1 MNRPFPPVEPRIVSI
16 IVPTYNERENLQRFH
31 SALCEVLWREPYAF
45 EILFVDDGS
54 SDGSRMLV
62 RGMAQRDPRI
72 RLLTLSRNFGK
83 EVALT
88 AGINHARGEAAILI
102 DADLQHPVELIPQLL
117 RRWERGAR
125 MAVGVRQSNQGE
137 GWIKRLGSR
146 AYYRLIAWLSEAE
159 TVPRSTDYRL
169 IDRRVIDAFNRFHER
184 NRMTRSLLDW
194 LGFTREYVPFRANAR
209 VAGTPGYGTMK
220 LLKLAF
226 ASFVSHSLF
235 PLRIAG
241 YLGVAITTVA
251 GVLGVFVFVT
261 KYLGANP
268 FSFSGSAV
276 LAVINVFLTGIT
288 LICLG
293 LIALYVASIHD
304 ESMARPLYV
313 LDSQDEPADSQ
324 PVTGSPPPAPP
335 SRASRSSAR
344 RLHFIRHFPPA
355 AYA

>member
-1 MNRPFPPVEPRIVSI
+1 MTVPFAHTDTPRVVSI
-16 IVPTYNERENLQRFH
+16 IVPTYNERDNLQRFH
-31 SALCEVLWREPYAF
+31 TALCEVLWRENYAF
-45 EILFVDDGS
+45 EIMFVDDGS
-54 SDGSRMLV
+54 RDGSPALI

-72 RLLTLSRNFGK
+72 RLVALSRNFGK
-83 EVALT
+83 EIALT
-88 AGINHARGEAAILI
+88 AGINHARGDAAILI

-117 RRWERGAR
+117 RRWEGGAR
-125 MAVGVRQSNQGE
+125 MAIGLRESNEGE
-137 GWIKRLGSR
+137 GWVKRMGSR
-146 AYYRLIAWLSEAE
+146 AYYRIISWLSETE
-159 TVPRSTDYRL
+159 VVPRSTDYRL
-169 IDRRVIDAFNRFHER
+169 IDRQVIDAFNRFHER
-184 NRMTRSLLDW
+184 NRMTRSLIDW

-209 VAGTPGYGTMK
+209 TAGTAGYGAMK

-226 ASFVSHSLF
+226 TSFVSHSLF

-241 YLGVAITTVA
+241 YLGLAITTVA
-251 GVLGVFVFVT
+251 GILGLFIFVT
-261 KYLGANP
+261 KYLGTNP

-313 LDSQDEPADSQ
+313 VEKGAEPVDGRPMVA
-324 PVTGSPPPAPP
+324 TPPPSHRPAAP
-335 SRASRSSAR
+335 R
-344 RLHFIRHFPPA
+344 RRRFHFIRHFPPA

>member
-1 MNRPFPPVEPRIVSI
+1 MTVPFANTEMPRVVSI
-16 IVPTYNERENLQRFH
+16 IVPTYNERDNLQRFH
-31 SALCEVLWREPYAF
+31 TALCEVLWRENYAF
-45 EILFVDDGS
+45 EIMFVDDGS
-54 SDGSRMLV
+54 SDGSPGLI
-62 RGMAQRDPRI
+62 RGMAKRDPRI
-72 RLLTLSRNFGK
+72 RLVALSRNFGK
-83 EVALT
+83 EIALT
-88 AGINHARGEAAILI
+88 AGINHARGDAAVLI

-125 MAVGVRQSNQGE
+125 MAIGLRESNAGE
-137 GWIKRLGSR
+137 GWVKRLGSR
-146 AYYRLIAWLSEAE
+146 LYYRLISWLSE
-159 TVPRSTDYRL
+159 TDVVPRSTDYRL
-169 IDRRVIDAFNRFHER
+169 IDRHVIDAFNRFHER

-209 VAGTPGYGTMK
+209 TAGTPGYGTMK

-226 ASFVSHSLF
+226 TSFVSHSLF
-235 PLRIAG
+235 PLRLAG
-241 YLGVAITTVA
+241 YLGLIITTVA
-251 GVLGVFVFVT
+251 GILGLFVFVT
-261 KYLGANP
+261 KYLGTNP

-313 LDSQDEPADSQ
+313 VEQGSEPVNGTPMVA
-324 PVTGSPPPAPP
+324 TPPPS
-335 SRASRSSAR
+335 SRPAEPRRR
-344 RLHFIRHFPPA
+344 RLNFIRHFPPA